1 MSPGATRSGA
11 LPHTMRRFLLL
22 LAAGLL
28 ALFGMGYWN
37 ATRDPLVRSTT
48 VHAADWPKGER
59 PLKLLLI
66 SDIHIAGPDMPPE
79 RAARLVRQLDALHP
93 DLVLVA
99 GDLISEKT
107 LATRIYTVPEAVAP
121 LKGFTAPLG
130 VIVAMGNHDH
140 WFDEAGF
147 TREIPKAGLTLLRN
161 AAVKRGPLVVGGV
174 DDDFSHHADV
184 PATFAAMNALDG
196 PRIVVT
202 HSPDIVP
209 TLPAPVTAVF
219 AGHTH
224 CGQITWPVSHKPVS
238 FVSRYGMR
246 FNCGDVN
253 DRVESGWMQRVL
265 VTAGLGTSVIWLRY
279 GAPPDAWL
287 VTIGP

>member
-1 MSPGATRSGA
+1 M
-11 LPHTMRRFLLL
+11 
-22 LAAGLL
+22 
-28 ALFGMGYWN
+28 FGMGYWN
-37 ATRDPLVRSTT
+37 ATRDPLVRATT
-48 VHAADWPKGER
+48 LHTADWPQGEK

-66 SDIHIAGPDMPPE
+66 SDIHVAGPDMPPE

-99 GDLISEKT
+99 GDLISEKS
-107 LATRIYTVPEAVAP
+107 LATHVYTVPEAVAP
-121 LKGFTAPLG
+121 LKAFTAPLG
-130 VIVAMGNHDH
+130 VIIVMGNHDH

-147 TREIPKAGLTLLRN
+147 AREIPKAGLTLLRN
-161 AAVKRGPLVVGGV
+161 QAIKRGPLVVGGV
-174 DDDFSHHADV
+174 DDDFSHHANV
-184 PATFAAMNALDG
+184 PATFAAMKGLEG
-196 PRIVVT
+196 PRILVT

-209 TLPAPVTAVF
+209 SLPAPVAAVF

-224 CGQITWPVSHKPVS
+224 CGQITWPFSHEPVS
-238 FVSRYGMR
+238 SVSRYGMR
-246 FNCGDVN
+246 FNCGDLT
-253 DRVESGWMQRVL
+253 DTVEGGWMQRVL